1 MDDRDTVLPIV
12 PLVVRPALAPPI
24 SRPLPQRLLDAMVSY
39 LPVVLMGLLAL
50 VTWWLVKHTPVPQ
63 PERASAPLRHEADYE
78 MHSFSVQRF
87 AAAGPAHSTI
97 EGQVLR
103 HFPDTDTLEIE
114 GVRVHWTDEQGRKT
128 LATARRAVSNADG
141 SDVQLMGEAHVV
153 RDPAPLP
160 DADDA
165 GRVEFRSEYL
175 QVLSNAQR
183 VRTDRPVSLIQGA
196 SRLQAGSLYYDHR
209 AGIFELG
216 GRVRGT
222 LAAAAEPGGDS
233 P

>member
-1 MDDRDTVLPIV
+1 MDDRDAVLPIV
-12 PLVVRPALAPPI
+12 PLVVRPAVAPPI
-24 SRPLPQRLLDAMVSY
+24 SRPWSQRLMDAVVGY

-50 VTWWLVKHTPVPQ
+50 ATWWLVKHTPLPQ
-63 PERASAPLRHEADYE
+63 PERASMPLRHEADYE
-78 MHSFSVQRF
+78 MRGFSVQRF
-87 AAAGPAHSTI
+87 GAEGPAHSTI
-97 EGQVLR
+97 EGEVLR

-114 GVRVHWTDEQGRKT
+114 GVRVLWTDDQGRKT
-128 LATARRAVSNADG
+128 LATARRAVASADG
-141 SDVQLMGEAHVV
+141 SDVKLIGEAHVV

-160 DADDA
+160 GAGDG

-196 SRLQAGSLYYDHR
+196 SRLQAGSLFYDHR

-222 LAAAAEPGGDS
+222 LAAAAEPGGDN

>member
-1 MDDRDTVLPIV
+1 M
-12 PLVVRPALAPPI
+12 
-24 SRPLPQRLLDAMVSY
+24 
-39 LPVVLMGLLAL
+39 
-50 VTWWLVKHTPVPQ
+50 PQ
-63 PERASAPLRHEADYE
+63 PERASAPLRHEPDYE

-87 AAAGPAHSTI
+87 AAAGLANSNI
-97 EGQVLR
+97 EGRVMR

-114 GVRVHWTDEQGRKT
+114 GVRVHWTDDQGRKT

-153 RDPAPLP
+153 RDPAPLSG
-160 DADDA
+160 ADDA
-165 GRVEFRSEYL
+165 GRIEFRSEYL
-175 QVLSNAQR
+175 QVLANAQR

-209 AGIFELG
+209 AGIFELS

-222 LAAAAEPGGDS
+222 LAAVVEPGGNS

>member
-24 SRPLPQRLLDAMVSY
+24 SRPLPQLLLDAAVSY
-39 LPVVLMGLLAL
+39 LPVALMALLAL
-50 VTWWLVKHTPVPQ
+50 VTWWLVKNTPVPQ

-78 MHSFSVQRF
+78 MHGFSVQRF
-87 AAAGPAHSTI
+87 GAGGATQSTL

-114 GVRVHWTDEQGRKT
+114 GVRVHWIDEQGRKT
-128 LATARRAVSNADG
+128 VATARRAVSNADG

-153 RDPAPLP
+153 RDPAPQP
-160 DADDA
+160 GANDA

-175 QVLSNAQR
+175 QVLANAQR

-222 LAAAAEPGGDS
+222 LAAAAEPGSDA

>member
-12 PLVVRPALAPPI
+12 PLVVRPALAPAP
-24 SRPLPQRLLDAMVSY
+24 SRPWPQRLMDAVVGY

-50 VTWWLVKHTPVPQ
+50 ATWWLVKHTPTPQ
-63 PERASAPLRHEADYE
+63 PEPASAPLRHEPDYE
-78 MHSFSVQRF
+78 MQGFSVQRF
-87 AAAGPAHSTI
+87 GVEGPAHSII

-114 GVRVHWTDEQGRKT
+114 GVRVHWTDDQGRDT
-128 LATARRAVSNADG
+128 RATALRAVSNADG
-141 SDVQLMGEAHVV
+141 SDVQLMGEARVV
-153 RDPAPLP
+153 RDPAPQ
-160 DADDA
+160 AGANDA

-183 VRTDRPVSLIQGA
+183 VRTDRPVSLIHGA
-196 SRLQAGSLYYDHR
+196 GRLQAGSLNYDHR

>member
-12 PLVVRPALAPPI
+12 PLVVRPAAAPPI
-24 SRPLPQRLLDAMVSY
+24 SRPWPQRMTDAMVGY
-39 LPVVLMGLLAL
+39 LPVLLMGLLAL
-50 VTWWLVKHTPVPQ
+50 ATWWLVKQTPEPQ
-63 PERASAPLRHEADYE
+63 PERASVPLRHEPDYE

-87 AAAGPAHSTI
+87 AGDGAANSLI

-114 GVRVHWTDEQGRKT
+114 GVRVVWTDDQGRKT
-128 LATARRAVSNADG
+128 LATARRALSNADG
-141 SDVQLMGEAHVV
+141 SDVQLTGQARVV
-153 RDPAPLP
+153 REPAPQSG
-160 DADDA
+160 ADDA
-165 GRVEFRSEYL
+165 GRIEFRSEFL
-175 QVLSNAQR
+175 QVLSQAQR
-183 VRTDRPVSLIQGA
+183 VRTDRPVILVQGA
-196 SRLQAGSLYYDHR
+196 SQLQAGSLYYDHR

-222 LAAAAEPGGDS
+222 LAAVAEPGSGS